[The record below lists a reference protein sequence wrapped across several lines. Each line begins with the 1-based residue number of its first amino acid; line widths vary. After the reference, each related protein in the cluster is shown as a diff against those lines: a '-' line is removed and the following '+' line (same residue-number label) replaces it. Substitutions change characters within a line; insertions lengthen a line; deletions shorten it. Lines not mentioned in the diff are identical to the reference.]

1 MVRFFFEELHHSY
14 FFFVILQA
22 GNNKYDTM
30 MKKTILTVILTVIV
44 LGSTA
49 QTYEQVAGAKAD
61 SCQTDSIQFP
71 EFLGGME
78 GLMKYLEKT
87 LIYPELAEKYGVEGR
102 VVMEIIVETDG
113 SLSNISAKQ
122 CQVKAIHSQKF
133 GSLTDTD
140 KERLK
145 EMFAKLFAK
154 EGYRVCRKMPKWRP
168 GIKNGETVRVRYS
181 VPLTFR
187 LR

>member
-71 EFLGGME
+71 EFPGGME

-87 LIYPELAEKYGVEGR
+87 LI
-102 VVMEIIVETDG
+102 
-113 SLSNISAKQ
+113 LS
-122 CQVKAIHSQKF
+122 
-133 GSLTDTD
+133 
-140 KERLK
+140 
-145 EMFAKLFAK
+145 
-154 EGYRVCRKMPKWRP
+154 
-168 GIKNGETVRVRYS
+168 
-181 VPLTFR
+181 
-187 LR
+187 